1 MKITKSQISKIE
13 NWLKGQKPRYE
24 WSSLQRENE
33 PWRII
38 EIKNGKRNREI
49 ESKSTEG
56 KKLIKE
62 GRVKYPKGGPVL
74 ILD

>member
-1 MKITKSQISKIE
+1 VPLLQFKDILQAKKSDDKSQGS
-13 NWLKGQKPRYE
+13 LKAV
-24 WSSLQRENE
+24 LMF
-33 PWRII
+33 
-38 EIKNGKRNREI
+38 KNGKRNREI
-49 ESKSTEG
+49 ESESVEG